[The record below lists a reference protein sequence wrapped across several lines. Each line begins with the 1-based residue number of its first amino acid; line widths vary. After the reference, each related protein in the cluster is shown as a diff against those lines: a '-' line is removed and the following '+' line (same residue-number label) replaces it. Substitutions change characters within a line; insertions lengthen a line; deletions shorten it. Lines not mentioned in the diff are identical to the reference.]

1 MHQEIVTYESPERNL
16 WLAVIERALKDY
28 CFFFDRLMQRRM
40 SPIYRRSD
48 DADAVKATALFKK
61 CVAEFE
67 RLQWFLFDNQPQPF
81 NLVYLVLQLYD
92 DDTGMVSN
100 IRKVAEEQF
109 KRQLDIMV
117 DQKLFPVLVDHIQ
130 KNSTANQAKAAEQE
144 SKLRHKRFRL
154 TTDI

>member
-1 MHQEIVTYESPERNL
+1 
-16 WLAVIERALKDY
+16 
-28 CFFFDRLMQRRM
+28 M

-48 DADAVKATALFKK
+48 HADAVKATALFKK
-61 CVAEFE
+61 WVAEFE